1 MDIKYQIV
9 KNQINLYFLDD
20 PSENVV
26 SVLKSKGWK
35 WDGKNKCWT
44 NNNSANSFRTIE
56 SIINKYNNLDLNTNN
71 GKNLNQKLI
80 NTICK
85 YTEYNNCNIKI
96 SQKAGTTTTCCNGI
110 KLINEKGLL
119 TISDDKT
126 KIIVPGFYCPRCHNL
141 FFKTKTV
148 KNTVT
153 IDNRYLLDMP
163 FIVVKIKAHKSL
175 GRGKDLVPIDQD
187 ELISYKEK
195 YNKNIKMYLIM
206 KTFAERRDIERV
218 LDILERYGY
227 SLDMINSL
235 PDSTELD
242 KELCDYFKCESISDL
257 CFISADTMK
266 SELGKCIDQGNLEKV
281 YLNYNDEKDEC
292 SVAFRYKI
300 TSDFDLIFRLPCLD
314 IYGDKDN
321 YKLEIIDQQTIK
333 VDFKCA
339 GTSSVYTYTM
349 KDYREGYSMLIRKD
363 YFKRLKSNVKKG
375 FFDDSEYYVKNKVN
389 LLDVADFLVRSTFY
403 GCTNNKHKLIR
414 INAAVKV
421 KSKNNIYEAIIPAA
435 YCEKCNRYYIL
446 EKHYNSLKKYGY
458 ICCRIDTFESLQK
471 VAGNMFST
479 FQEKS
484 ILSWYGYNVKQQEE
498 LSDDERHKILDFII
512 GNHIQTS
519 YEVINRLEQN
529 IALRKNNP
537 LMIYAIEKWEKDIEY
552 VRNSQKITGLIKI
565 NSIKVPVKKIV
576 MI

>member
-9 KNQINLYFLDD
+9 KNRINLYFLDD

-26 SVLKSKGWK
+26 SILKSKGWK

-44 NNNSANSFRTIE
+44 NNNSAKSFRTIE
-56 SIINKYNNLDLNTNN
+56 LIINKYNNLNLNTNN
-71 GKNLNQKLI
+71 GKGLNQKLI

-85 YTEYNNCNIKI
+85 YTEYNNSNIKI
-96 SQKAGTTTTCCNGI
+96 SQKAGTTCCNGI
-110 KLINEKGLL
+110 KLINDKGLL

-148 KNTVT
+148 NNTVT
-153 IDNRYLLDMP
+153 INNRHLLDMP
-163 FIVVKIKAHKSL
+163 FIMVNIKAYNSL
-175 GRGKDLVPIDQD
+175 GKRTNLTPIDQG

-206 KTFAERRDIERV
+206 KSFVEGKDIARV
-218 LDILERYGY
+218 QDILERYGY

-235 PDSTELD
+235 PYSTELD
-242 KELCDYFKCESISDL
+242 TELCDYFKCESINDL

-300 TSDFDLIFRLPCLD
+300 TPDFNLIFHLPCLD

-321 YKLEIIDQQTIK
+321 FRLEIIDQQTIK
-333 VDFKCA
+333 VDFKCK

-349 KDYREGYSMLIRKD
+349 KDYREGYSMLIRKNQ
-363 YFKRLKSNVKKG
+363 FKRLKSNVKKG
-375 FFDDSEYYVKNKVN
+375 FFDDSEYYLKNNVN
-389 LLDVADFLVRSTFY
+389 LLDVADFLVRSTYY

-421 KSKNNIYEAIIPAA
+421 KSKNNIYEVIIPAA

-446 EKHYNSLKKYGY
+446 EAHYNVLKKYGY

-484 ILSWYGYNVKQQEE
+484 ILSWYGYNVKQQDD
-498 LSDDERHKILDFII
+498 LSDDERHRILDFII

-552 VRNSQKITGLIKI
+552 IRKNQKAAGLVKV
-565 NSIKVPVKKIV
+565 NSIKVPVKKNI